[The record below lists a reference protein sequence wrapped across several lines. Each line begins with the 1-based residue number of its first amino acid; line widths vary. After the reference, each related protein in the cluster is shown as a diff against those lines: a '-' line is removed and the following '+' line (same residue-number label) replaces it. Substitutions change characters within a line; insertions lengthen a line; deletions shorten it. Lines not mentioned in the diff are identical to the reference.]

1 MTGLGGQDLGGLG
14 RGQGRGQG
22 RGADAARGHATL
34 ERQPVESLGLLDG
47 GVDRILQRLD
57 MHCRDHTG
65 PGDIGRERRHAI
77 ILALADEMT
86 VDRHGIGTL
95 LEG

>member
-65 PGDIGRERRHAI
+65 PGDIGRELRHAI

-86 VDRHGIGTL
+86 VFCGTA
-95 LEG
+95 